1 MEANYRK
8 INRHKIIRRLE
19 GIKRLAQSQGGPV
32 CDQTVEWADEVL
44 TLLEK
49 EWQEESKP
57 PPKLFRPIA
66 LYPITLNDFQQTEQA
81 LCISGEEIKP
91 PAFSSEKT
99 EPIDRPPTPSP
110 CNSDCEEKRTS
121 PEKNSPSSY
130 E

>member
-8 INRHKIIRRLE
+8 INRHKIVRRLE
-19 GIKRLAQSQGGPV
+19 GIKRLAQSQATPV
-32 CDQTVEWADEVL
+32 CDQTVEWVDEVL
-44 TLLEK
+44 SFLK
-49 EWQEESKP
+49 QEWEEESKSS
-57 PPKLFRPIA
+57 PKLLRPIA
-66 LYPITLNDFQQTEQA
+66 QYPNDFQQTEQA